1 MLSKRTRVPGR
12 RSRAVRR
19 WAILCFFLLAPGVAF
34 SQKAPDAGQ
43 VTDLQKME
51 TARQTNER
59 IAELALADK
68 SRQGDY
74 VIGGGDLL
82 GIEVFDV
89 PELSREV
96 RVNESGFVSIPLV
109 PVKVQAAGLTAF
121 QLQDKLAELLQSN
134 GLVTHPQITVTVKE
148 QHSEP
153 ITVIGAVRTPLTLQ
167 AVHQMTL
174 LQVLSQAGG
183 ITDDAGSKVLIT
195 RVRRFPDPATS
206 DPGTPDPGSPDPASL
221 SSNPANTL
229 ANNPAN
235 SPAASDPAANP
246 QAVSQGAGTESKDS
260 ISIDLNDLL
269 DSGDPKFNIPLYGG
283 DVVTVPHSGVIYA
296 VGAVQRPGGFAME
309 TDRQQLTVL
318 KIVSLAGGLSPTAKP
333 GSAVILRQPPGSAQ
347 RRQLPVDVRKILSL
361 KSEDL
366 TLERNDILYVPD
378 STGKHALRRSA
389 EIAIAIATGA
399 AIIRVQ

>member
-1 MLSKRTRVPGR
+1 MLPKGPRVPGR
-12 RSRAVRR
+12 RSRAFSR
-19 WAILCFFLLAPGVAF
+19 WVMLCFFSVAPSAAF
-34 SQKAPDAGQ
+34 SQKAPDPGQ
-43 VTDLQKME
+43 IADLQKMQ

-59 IAELALADK
+59 ISELALAEASK
-68 SRQGDY
+68 QGDY
-74 VIGGGDLL
+74 TIGGGDLL

-174 LQVLSQAGG
+174 LQLLSQAGG

-195 RVRRFPDPATS
+195 RVRRWPE
-206 DPGTPDPGSPDPASL
+206 PGTPDSG
-221 SSNPANTL
+221 NPP
-229 ANNPAN
+229 NNP
-235 SPAASDPAANP
+235 SASDPSAKS
-246 QAVSQGAGTESKDS
+246 QAVSEGSESKDS

-269 DSGDPKFNIPLYGG
+269 DSGDPKYNIPLYGG

-318 KIVSLAGGLSPTAKP
+318 KIMSLAGGLTPTAKP

>member
-1 MLSKRTRVPGR
+1 M
-12 RSRAVRR
+12 
-19 WAILCFFLLAPGVAF
+19 
-34 SQKAPDAGQ
+34 Q
-43 VTDLQKME
+43 
-51 TARQTNER
+51 TARQTNDR
-59 IAELALADK
+59 IAELALADGSK
-68 SRQGDY
+68 QGDY

-89 PELSREV
+89 PELSRDV

-109 PVKVQAAGLTAF
+109 PDKVQAAGLTAF

-153 ITVIGAVRTPLTLQ
+153 ITVIGAVKTPLTLQ

-195 RVRRFPDPATS
+195 RVRRAPGPGPS
-206 DPGTPDPGSPDPASL
+206 DAGSPS
-221 SSNPANTL
+221 
-229 ANNPAN
+229 N
-235 SPAASDPAANP
+235 SPAASDQAANS
-246 QAVSQGAGTESKDS
+246 QAVSGKSKDS

-269 DSGDPKFNIPLYGG
+269 DSGDPKYNIPLYGG
-283 DVVTVPHSGVIYA
+283 DVVSVPHSGVIYA
-296 VGAVQRPGGFAME
+296 VGAVARPGGFAME

-318 KIVSLAGGLSPTAKP
+318 KIVSLAGGLTPTAKP
-333 GSAVILRQPPGSAQ
+333 GSAVILRQAPGSPE
-347 RRQLPVDVRKILSL
+347 RRQLPVDVKKIITL

-399 AIIRVQ
+399 AIIRVE

>member
-1 MLSKRTRVPGR
+1 M
-12 RSRAVRR
+12 
-19 WAILCFFLLAPGVAF
+19 APSTAF
-34 SQKAPDAGQ
+34 PQKASDPGQ
-43 VTDLQKME
+43 TADLQKMQ
-51 TARQTNER
+51 TVRQTNER
-59 IAELALADK
+59 IAELALSEAAK
-68 SRQGDY
+68 PGDY
-74 VIGGGDLL
+74 VIGGGDLI

-121 QLQDKLAELLQSN
+121 QLQDKLAELLQAN

-195 RVRRFPDPATS
+195 RVRRL
-206 DPGTPDPGSPDPASL
+206 PDPGSPDPGS
-221 SSNPANTL
+221 PAND
-229 ANNPAN
+229 
-235 SPAASDPAANP
+235 PAASDQAANS
-246 QAVSQGAGTESKDS
+246 QAAHEGNESKDS

-269 DSGDPKFNIPLYGG
+269 DSGDPKYNIPLYGG

-318 KIVSLAGGLSPTAKP
+318 KIVSLAGGLTPTAKP

-347 RRQLPVDVRKILSL
+347 RRQLPVDVKKILSL

-366 TLERNDILYVPD
+366 TLQRNDILYVPD

>member
-1 MLSKRTRVPGR
+1 M
-12 RSRAVRR
+12 
-19 WAILCFFLLAPGVAF
+19 
-34 SQKAPDAGQ
+34 Q
-43 VTDLQKME
+43 
-51 TARQTNER
+51 TARQANER
-59 IAELALADK
+59 IAELALAEASK
-68 SRQGDY
+68 QGDY

-109 PVKVQAAGLTAF
+109 PDKVQAAGLTAF

-153 ITVIGAVRTPLTLQ
+153 ITVIGAVKTPLTLQ

-195 RVRRFPDPATS
+195 RVRRLPDSGSPDSGSSGPAN
-206 DPGTPDPGSPDPASL
+206 PDPGEP
-221 SSNPANTL
+221 
-229 ANNPAN
+229 ANNPA
-235 SPAASDPAANP
+235 ASTPAANA
-246 QAVSQGAGTESKDS
+246 QAVSPGAGSESNDF

-269 DSGDPKFNIPLYGG
+269 DSGDPKYNIPLYGG

-333 GSAVILRQPPGSAQ
+333 SKAVILRQPPGSAQ
-347 RRQLPVDVRKILSL
+347 RLQLPVDVKKIITL
-361 KSEDL
+361 KSADL
-366 TLERNDILYVPD
+366 ELQRNDILYVPD

-399 AIIRVQ
+399 AIIRVE

>member
-1 MLSKRTRVPGR
+1 MLPKRTRVPGR
-12 RSRAVRR
+12 RSRTFSR
-19 WAILCFFLLAPGVAF
+19 WAVLCFFSVAPGAAF
-34 SQKAPDAGQ
+34 SQKAPDPGQ
-43 VTDLQKME
+43 ISDLEKMQ

-59 IAELALADK
+59 IAELALAEAAK
-68 SRQGDY
+68 QGDY

-195 RVRRFPDPATS
+195 RVRRL
-206 DPGTPDPGSPDPASL
+206 PDPGSPDPG
-221 SSNPANTL
+221 NPP
-229 ANNPAN
+229 NN
-235 SPAASDPAANP
+235 PAASDQTANS
-246 QAVSQGAGTESKDS
+246 QAVSEGTESKDS

-269 DSGDPKFNIPLYGG
+269 DSGDSKYNIPLYGG

-318 KIVSLAGGLSPTAKP
+318 KVVSLAGGLTPTAKP

-366 TLERNDILYVPD
+366 ALQRNDILYVPD

>member
-1 MLSKRTRVPGR
+1 MLSKRTGLSGR
-12 RSRAVRR
+12 RSRTFTR
-19 WAILCFFLLAPGVAF
+19 WAVFFLFSVVPGTAF
-34 SQKAPDAGQ
+34 SQKVPDPGKIA
-43 VTDLQKME
+43 DLQKMQ
-51 TARQTNER
+51 TAQQTNDR
-59 IAELALADK
+59 IAELALAEGSK
-68 SRQGDY
+68 QGDY

-89 PELSREV
+89 PELSRDV

-109 PVKVQAAGLTAF
+109 PDKVQAAGLTAF

-153 ITVIGAVRTPLTLQ
+153 ITVIGAVKMPLTLQ
-167 AVHQMTL
+167 AVHQLTL

-195 RVRRFPDPATS
+195 RVRRLPA
-206 DPGTPDPGSPDPASL
+206 PAAADPGSPSN
-221 SSNPANTL
+221 SS
-229 ANNPAN
+229 
-235 SPAASDPAANP
+235 AASDQAAN
-246 QAVSQGAGTESKDS
+246 SQPVMGESKDS

-269 DSGDPKFNIPLYGG
+269 DSGDPKYNIPLYGG

-318 KIVSLAGGLSPTAKP
+318 KIVSLAGGLTPTAKP
-333 GSAVILRQPPGSAQ
+333 GSAVILRQAPGSAQ
-347 RRQLPVDVRKILSL
+347 RRQLPVDVKKIITL

-399 AIIRVQ
+399 AIIRVE